1 MNYEFHFILAV
12 VCSPKQTRAK
22 SDSHVASMK
31 IRIFACGT
39 DGRNCG
45 RVHAASEKIRD
56 TMKRLLLI
64 ILICT
69 ASVAQAARETY
80 PLDAGWRFFFQHE
93 NGGDAARPITLP
105 HTWNLDALAGCYPY
119 LRTQGN
125 YLRELYVPREWQ
137 GRRLFLRFGGVESV
151 ADLFVNGVL
160 AGEHRGGTTAFAV
173 EITDRVR
180 FGAVNR
186 LLVAVSNAPRPDVL
200 PTSAEHNLYGG
211 IHRSVELLVTDPVA
225 VSPLY
230 YGSDGVLIRPAS
242 ITAERVEGIA
252 EIHLVASGD
261 ATARVTLTAAG
272 PDGREVFTRT
282 QKIHVDR
289 KPLAIPFAIDKPA
302 LWSPAQPDLYR
313 FEVRVESDDGSD
325 GVCVTTG
332 FRRIEVDAREGMRI
346 NDRPTPVRGATL
358 WYDRAGSGPISD
370 RADYAEDLALL
381 RDLGAN
387 ALRSPAGPHS
397 DELYDLC
404 DREGL
409 LVWIDLPFLRA
420 PYMGELSYYATT
432 AFEENG
438 TEQLRELI
446 VQHFN
451 RPSVVMWGLFSS
463 LRPVDPRLKGYI
475 ARLNDEAHAIDPSRP
490 TVACSNQNG
499 EINFIT
505 DLIVWRQD
513 VGWVRGTTD
522 DAELWSEQ
530 LHRNWGDLR
539 SGVCYGAPGD
549 PSRQPDRYERAAD
562 HSTELPERRQTRFH
576 EEYARQLAA
585 DTLFWGVWID
595 CLADYGSARSP
606 LGRNLSGLVSFD
618 RTERKDAYYLY
629 RAMWNERQPTL
640 HIAEKRW
647 TPRLSERQTLTVY
660 SSAEEAPTCLV
671 GADTVPLTRC
681 APGRFRS
688 EELTLG
694 PETRIVVIAGELR
707 DSTVIRCGDPLKEP
721 LPTDPLRTIGLP
733 PTN

>member
-1 MNYEFHFILAV
+1 MKQLIL
-12 VCSPKQTRAK
+12 
-22 SDSHVASMK
+22 
-31 IRIFACGT
+31 IF
-39 DGRNCG
+39 
-45 RVHAASEKIRD
+45 
-56 TMKRLLLI
+56 
-64 ILICT
+64 LICT
-69 ASVAQAARETY
+69 AATAQAARETY

-93 NGGDAARPITLP
+93 NGGDAARPVTLP

-119 LRTQGN
+119 RRTQGN

-137 GRRLFLRFGGVESV
+137 GRRLFLRFGGAESV

-160 AGEHRGGTTAFAV
+160 AGEHRGGATAFV
-173 EITDRVR
+173 FEITDWVR

-230 YGSDGVLIRPAS
+230 YGSEGVIIRPAS
-242 ITAERVEGIA
+242 IAAGRVEGLA
-252 EIHLVASGD
+252 EIHLIARGD
-261 ATARVTLTAAG
+261 ATARVTLTAWG
-272 PDGREVFTRT
+272 PDGGELFSRT
-282 QKIHVDR
+282 QKTHVDR
-289 KPLAIPFAIDKPA
+289 KPLAIPFSIDKPA
-302 LWSPAQPDLYR
+302 LWSPAQPALYR
-313 FEVRVESDDGSD
+313 FTVHVETDDGSD
-325 GVCVTTG
+325 EVTVETG
-332 FRRIEVDAREGMRI
+332 FRRIEVDAREGLRI
-346 NDRPTPVRGATL
+346 NDRRTPVRGAAL
-358 WYDRAGSGPISD
+358 WYDRLGSGPVSTTN
-370 RADYAEDLALL
+370 DYAGDLALL
-381 RDLGAN
+381 HDLGAN

-397 DELYDLC
+397 GELYDLC
-404 DREGL
+404 DREGV

-420 PYMGELSYYATT
+420 PYMGELSYYATP

-438 TEQLRELI
+438 MEQLRELI
-446 VQHFN
+446 LQHIN

-463 LRPVDPRLKGYI
+463 LRPVDKRLYEYVS
-475 ARLNDEAHAIDPSRP
+475 RLNEEAHALDPSRP

-522 DAELWSEQ
+522 DAGLWCEQ
-530 LHRNWGDLR
+530 LRRNWGHLR
-539 SGVCYGAPGD
+539 SGVCYGAEGD
-549 PSRQPDRYERAAD
+549 PRQQPDRYERPAD
-562 HSTELPERRQTRFH
+562 HTTELPERRQTRFH

-595 CLADYGSARSP
+595 CLADYGSARRP
-606 LGRNLSGLVSFD
+606 LGRNLSGLVSID
-618 RTERKDAYYLY
+618 RTLRKDAYYLY
-629 RAMWNERQPTL
+629 RALWNEREPTL
-640 HIAEKRW
+640 RIAEKHW
-647 TPRLSERQTLTVY
+647 TRRLSPNQILTVY

-671 GADTVPLTRC
+671 GNDTVALTC
-681 APGRFRS
+681 YAPHLFRS

-694 PETRIVVIAGELR
+694 PENRIVVIAGQLC

-733 PTN
+733 PTD